1 MMATKNKEELLG
13 MASKEIA
20 EAFDCDVLILLPE
33 ESGLLKVAAQ
43 TGKGMTVDERKL
55 GVANWV
61 FQNGQMAGRGTE
73 TLSSAS
79 LFYMPLKAQGGIIG
93 VLVVDLKKPGLV
105 LLPEQ
110 RRLLE
115 SLANIVALALSR
127 EVPPS
132 LITYDKR
139 SYGMWWNR

>member
-1 MMATKNKEELLG
+1 VP
-13 MASKEIA
+13 I
-20 EAFDCDVLILLPE
+20 
-33 ESGLLKVAAQ
+33 
-43 TGKGMTVDERKL
+43 DERKL

-79 LFYMPLKAQGGIIG
+79 LFYMPLKAQGGIVG
-93 VLVVDLKKPGLV
+93 VLAVDLKRPDMTLS
-105 LLPEQ
+105 PEQ

-115 SLANIVALALSR
+115 SLANIVALSLSR
-127 EVPPS
+127 EVLPS
-132 LITYDKR
+132 LITHDKR